1 MGYIYCITNLINSKK
16 YIGKTTSTIE
26 ERWKEHCQ
34 DYKKERCEKR
44 PLYDAFNKYGIE
56 NFKIECL
63 EEIKDNNLL
72 SNKEI
77 YWINELQTYGSNGY
91 NASKGGD
98 GKLLYN
104 HNEILELAKLGYT
117 CSQISEKMK
126 CCKDIV
132 YKVLKSNNIKIRK
145 GSSKLIAQFDLDG
158 NYIQIFFGS
167 GEAQQWLLDM
177 GITKNKNA
185 KAHIKRCCGGK
196 ESQCYSYIWKYLPN
210 PK

>member
-16 YIGKTTSTIE
+16 YIGKTTSTID

-77 YWINELQTYGSNGY
+77 YWINELQTYGSPYYCY
-91 NASKGGD
+91 NVTAAD
-98 GKLLYN
+98 A
-104 HNEILELAKLGYT
+104 IA
-117 CSQISEKMK
+117 
-126 CCKDIV
+126 V
-132 YKVLKSNNIKIRK
+132 NIKTK
-145 GSSKLIAQFDLDG
+145 TE
-158 NYIQIFFGS
+158 S
-167 GEAQQWLLDM
+167 GEAAS
-177 GITKNKNA
+177 NA
-185 KAHIKRCCGGK
+185 TLKTVAATNGSYEVYTCAPYAFQAMTEVADGEQLFPGPLGEGRKMIQPPYIKP
-196 ESQCYSYIWKYLPN
+196 IL
-210 PK
+210 